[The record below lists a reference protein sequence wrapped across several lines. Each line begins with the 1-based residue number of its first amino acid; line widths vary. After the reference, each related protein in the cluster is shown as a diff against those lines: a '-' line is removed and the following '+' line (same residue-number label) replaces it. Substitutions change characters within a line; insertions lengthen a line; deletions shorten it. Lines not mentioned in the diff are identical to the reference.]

1 MQAVFVD
8 PLELE
13 LADAFEGNSADGVT
27 LPHSCVRA
35 ALVQVI
41 NAHVSQAAVDAS
53 LNKASMGL
61 TAAGGTPLRLADF
74 KRVFYVLRSFP
85 LDEAGELDLTMRP
98 PQTPEEAQVPRDI
111 EPLPDW
117 RAQTGPARLQKGGM
131 SSPLASL
138 NGGGTLGA
146 YHKFKEESAIAS
158 APMRRKLLKTAP
170 GKQENPPTDFDAMVA
185 AEDERVAQG
194 LAQGA
199 GLAAAR
205 ARK

>member
-1 MQAVFVD
+1 VD
-8 PLELE
+8 PMELE
-13 LADAFEGNSADGVT
+13 LADAFEGNSPDGVT
-27 LPHSCVRA
+27 LPHSSVRA
-35 ALVQVI
+35 ALVQVL

-53 LNKASMGL
+53 LSKANMGL
-61 TAAGGTPLRLADF
+61 TAAGGMPLRLADF
-74 KRVFYVLRSFP
+74 KRVFYVLRSLP

-98 PQTPEEAQVPRDI
+98 PQTPEEAQVPRGV

-117 RAQTGPARLQKGGM
+117 RAQTGPARLQKGGIN
-131 SSPLASL
+131 SPL

-146 YHKFKEESAIAS
+146 YHKFREESAMAS

-170 GKQENPPTDFDAMVA
+170 GKQENPPTDFDALVA